1 MISNMKLTNPGT
13 GLSTYGVMAAPRQ
26 GTDVST
32 SAHALFGTHP
42 LFGTHRVE
50 RSGGIFGINL
60 VRTAAIVGAYPQV
73 DADLPTIKQFRV
85 PLSIRER
92 SS

>member
-1 MISNMKLTNPGT
+1 MISNMKLMNSGT
-13 GLSTYGVMAAPRQ
+13 GLSLCGASACGVSAAPRQ
-26 GTDVST
+26 GTGVSA
-32 SAHALFGTHP
+32 SVHAQFGP
-42 LFGTHRVE
+42 RRVE
-50 RSGGIFGINL
+50 RTQATFGIDL
-60 VRTAAIVGAYPQV
+60 VKAAAVIGAYPQV

>member
-1 MISNMKLTNPGT
+1 MISNQMLTNLGT
-13 GLSTYGVMAAPRQ
+13 GLSTCGVMAATRQ
-26 GTDVST
+26 GTGVST
-32 SAHALFGTHP
+32 GVDAP
-42 LFGTHRVE
+42 FGTHRVE
-50 RSGGIFGINL
+50 RDRGTFGITL
-60 VRTAAIVGAYPQV
+60 VKNAAVIGAYPQV

>member
-1 MISNMKLTNPGT
+1 MISNTTLTNLGT
-13 GLSTYGVMAAPRQ
+13 GLSTCGVMAFSRQ
-26 GTDVST
+26 GTGVS
-32 SAHALFGTHP
+32 AGVDAP
-42 LFGTHRVE
+42 FGTHRVE
-50 RSGGIFGINL
+50 RDRGTFGITL
-60 VRTAAIVGAYPQV
+60 VKTAAVVGVVSAYPQV

>member
-1 MISNMKLTNPGT
+1 MTSNTKLTIPGT
-13 GLSTYGVMAAPRQ
+13 GLPVCSTLRQDTGVFMAAHFG
-26 GTDVST
+26 GTR
-32 SAHALFGTHP
+32 
-42 LFGTHRVE
+42 RVE
-50 RSGGIFGINL
+50 RTWTRDGIAL
-60 VRTAAIVGAYPQV
+60 ASAAVVAYPQV

>member
-1 MISNMKLTNPGT
+1 MINNMKLTNPGT
-13 GLSTYGVMAAPRQ
+13 GLSACGVMAAPRQ

-32 SAHALFGTHP
+32 GVRA

-50 RSGGIFGINL
+50 RSGGTFGITL
-60 VRTAAIVGAYPQV
+60 VNTAAVAGAYPQV

-92 SS
+92 ST

>member
-13 GLSTYGVMAAPRQ
+13 GLSTCGVMAAPRQ

-32 SAHALFGTHP
+32 SAHAP
-42 LFGTHRVE
+42 FGTHRVE
-50 RSGGIFGINL
+50 RSRGIFGITLAN
-60 VRTAAIVGAYPQV
+60 TAAVVGAYPQV

>member
-13 GLSTYGVMAAPRQ
+13 GLSACGVMAAPRQ

-32 SAHALFGTHP
+32 SAHALFGTH
-42 LFGTHRVE
+42 RVE

-60 VRTAAIVGAYPQV
+60 VKTAAVVGAYPQV